1 MIKKCDFSYRK
12 FPQNYHGIVGFQL
25 ETNLNHVKS
34 QYFNISVFVKKSVT
48 EPLSTFFSS
57 QIDQCIFD
65 MSKMLFMKPE
75 DLVINFSNNKY
86 YDLAIFM
93 LEISM
98 QQGSNRGVTEI
109 LAKNTINFKL
119 R

>member
-12 FPQNYHGIVGFQL
+12 FPQNYHGIVSFWL

-34 QYFNISVFVKKSVT
+34 QYFNISVSVKKGVT

-86 YDLAIFM
+86 YDLAIF
-93 LEISM
+93 I
-98 QQGSNRGVTEI
+98 
-109 LAKNTINFKL
+109 F
-119 R
+119 